1 MTPMI
6 DQADL
11 TLIIELFE
19 QGLSI
24 TAIARRVSHDR
35 KTVRKYIAS
44 RDLPARQARVI
55 HRPNKLDR
63 FVDYLTQRIGRYP
76 DLTAARLLREIR
88 SMGYD
93 GSATALCSR
102 VRDLKAQS
110 MPMLDGF
117 QNLPRHLMRPG

>member
-1 MTPMI
+1 MI

-24 TAIARRVSHDR
+24 TAIARRVGHDR

-44 RDLPARQARVI
+44 RDLPSRQVRII

-63 FVDYLTQRIGRYP
+63 FLDYLTQRVASYP

-88 SMGYD
+88 AMGYD
-93 GSATALCSR
+93 GSATTLCSR
-102 VRDLKAQS
+102 VRDLRSQS
-110 MPMLDGF
+110 IPKIEGYS
-117 QNLPRHLMRPG
+117 NLPRHFMRTG